1 MVWLKNIKMAGV
13 ARAKILQS
21 RVLELEVGE
30 ITRPK
35 SWSALET
42 VINDGVLG

>member
-1 MVWLKNIKMAGV
+1 MWLKNIKMAGV
-13 ARAKILQS
+13 AQAKILQS

-30 ITRPK
+30 ITGRK